1 MALADEVVAR
11 YPAGVLAN
19 LTNPGSPGST
29 SYSATRLGYA
39 CSDVEALFK
48 IHAGQTFALTDARHV
63 QVACECVILQL
74 RKGLGATDEAK
85 LDEAQQK
92 KLRALAMVTGR
103 DKVTPT
109 TTCTLTPASDL
120 RDGETQ
126 RGMSFDWTRFDGI
139 QTEGPH
145 ADADSET

>member
-19 LTNPGSPGST
+19 LTNPESPGST

-48 IHAGQTFALTDARHV
+48 IHAGHSFSLTDTRDV

-74 RKGLGATDEAK
+74 RKGLGSSDDGK
-85 LDEAQQK
+85 LDEAQVK
-92 KLRALAMVTGR
+92 KLRALALVSGR
-103 DKVTPT
+103 DKVEPT
-109 TTCTLTPASDL
+109 TTCTLTPSSDL
-120 RDGETQ
+120 RDGETR
-126 RGMSFDWTRFDGI
+126 RGMAFDWTRFDGI
-139 QTEGPH
+139 QTEGPA
-145 ADADSET
+145 ADADSDT

>member
-48 IHAGQTFALTDARHV
+48 IHAGQTYSGTDARHL

-74 RKGLGATDEAK
+74 RKGLGATDESK
-85 LDEAQQK
+85 LDEAQVK

-109 TTCTLTPASDL
+109 TTSGLTPSSDL
-120 RDGETQ
+120 LEGETQ
-126 RGMSFDWTRFDGI
+126 RGNAFAWDRFDGV
-139 QTEGPH
+139 QTGGPH
-145 ADADSET
+145 AEADHET